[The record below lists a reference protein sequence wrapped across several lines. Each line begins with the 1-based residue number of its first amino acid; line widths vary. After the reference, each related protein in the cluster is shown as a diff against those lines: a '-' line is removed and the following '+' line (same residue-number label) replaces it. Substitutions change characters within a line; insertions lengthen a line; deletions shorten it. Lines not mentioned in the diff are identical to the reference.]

1 MLKTS
6 IRAVHVD
13 INLQDRIFL
22 IFFFELPFVLP
33 DGGILASDVSNIV
46 HISSTLFYF
55 F

>member
-1 MLKTS
+1 MLKMS

-22 IFFFELPFVLP
+22 IFFELPFVLP